1 MWVCGT
7 SVAPPVM
14 CQFGGRQQ
22 IQYSL
27 SAKDR
32 LLKPRASL
40 ISAGESNLFTISM
53 FFVVVVFFKAW
64 FRAGVGNIDPVE
76 PVSLQTL
83 APTLIKHT

>member
-14 CQFGGRQQ
+14 CQFGGRQE

-53 FFVVVVFFKAW
+53 FFFFFFFFKAW
-64 FRAGVGNIDPVE
+64 FRAGVGNVDPVE